1 MQRFLLLTTSIVTE
15 NTEKLERMIDSL
27 RGYHASSDI
36 QIKHVLLL
44 QKTSEEQAKA
54 LSESLSF
61 PEWTQVLSDER
72 MLPLSVARNI
82 MLNHV
87 HASSEVI
94 DNDTVVAFPD
104 DDCWY
109 PEGFLI
115 GLTNIVNQSHSDFF
129 FCCYGTETESI
140 KLAQPIKI
148 ASYRDLVFN
157 ASSNTLFI
165 RSSVVKQVGYFNE
178 NLGVGARFNG
188 GEDLDYALRAYRRAG
203 QTVFCSSVLVGHR
216 DKMTTLRGSYYT
228 GSALALRNNALYSLS
243 ATMQF
248 IRKIAIGVYLVLKR
262 EMPIRKLITVFI
274 ARYKESNNGT

>member
-1 MQRFLLLTTSIVTE
+1 MQRFLLLTTSIITE
-15 NTEKLERMIDSL
+15 NTEKLEKMINSL

-87 HASSEVI
+87 HTSGEVI

-109 PEGFLI
+109 PEGLLTYIAAIFQPPKMAFL
-115 GLTNIVNQSHSDFF
+115 
-129 FCCYGTETESI
+129 FCRYGTQTVAATKAAS
-140 KLAQPIKI
+140 LI
-148 ASYRDLVFN
+148 APTYKDLVFN
-157 ASSNTLFI
+157 ASSNTLFLRWAVI
-165 RSSVVKQVGYFNE
+165 KKVGAFNE
-178 NLGVGARFNG
+178 LLGVGAKYNG
-188 GEDLDYALRAYRRAG
+188 GEDLDFAIRAYRIAADG
-203 QTVFCSSVLVGHR
+203 TYWTNTPLVGHR
-216 DKMTTLRGSYYT
+216 DKLNDMKGDYFI
-228 GSALALRNNALYSLS
+228 GSALALRNNAFYSP
-243 ATMQF
+243 AACFHF
-248 IRKIAIGVYLVLKR
+248 IRKCIIGCYLVAQGK
-262 EMPIRKLITVFI
+262 MPANRLFQLFTRSFRRV
-274 ARYKESNNGT
+274 